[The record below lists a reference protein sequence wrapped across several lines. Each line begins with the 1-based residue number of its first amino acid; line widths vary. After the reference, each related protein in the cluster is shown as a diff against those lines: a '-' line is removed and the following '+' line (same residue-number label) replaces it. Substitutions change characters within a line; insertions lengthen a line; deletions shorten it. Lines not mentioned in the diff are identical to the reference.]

1 MNELSRF
8 AKDFISLSEN
18 AMFYYNCET
27 NEFRLFWINYE
38 RMVDI
43 ANMDFDDWTDE
54 ALSENKVADEDISI
68 FKIFCNSIKSCIA
81 KGTYSFH
88 SSLISP
94 DDAIVSCKVS
104 FVPKKYED
112 AQYVL
117 GEWHILSDFTGDMI
131 EHYTTGSY
139 VDPLTGLFNQ
149 TSIVNYA
156 KKRLE
161 NTNFGQS
168 ALILLNLDNFSRI
181 NSIYGHKF
189 GDSVLQSV
197 AEIIRGAIG
206 SNGVEG
212 RMAGDEFMIVLNDAG
227 DELIIRNYLR
237 TIKTNIRTL
246 FPETLGDDRITCSM
260 GISRSRINSNI
271 YDELYKIAERVLY
284 IAKQKGKNRYVIY
297 KPEMHGQIL
306 SDSFDTDYNIG
317 FEKVYSDVDLYKTAT
332 LLAKVVADGTQEQ
345 LQNLLEQLTRAL
357 MFDRVTIFWGRN
369 FDMIATSNPEL
380 YDADVYSQILDNGY
394 YFDMFSDDMLLIRNT
409 NLIKGSM
416 PDVYKFLQGLGI
428 SSTMQHLL
436 RDEKGQISGLVIAD
450 ECQENRT
457 FPQVAVQIFS
467 FICKVVNS
475 ILLKAPTHN

>member
-1 MNELSRF
+1 MNELSKF

-43 ANMDFDDWTDE
+43 ANMDFDEWEDE

-117 GEWHILSDFTGDMI
+117 GEWHILSDFTGDTI
-131 EHYTTGSY
+131 EHYTSGHYS
-139 VDPLTGLFNQ
+139 DPLTGLFNQ
-149 TSIVNYA
+149 TSIVDYA

-189 GDSVLQSV
+189 GDRVLQSV
-197 AEIIRGAIG
+197 AEVIRGAIG

-284 IAKQKGKNRYVIY
+284 IAKQKGKNRYIIY

-306 SDSFDTDYNIG
+306 TDSFETDYKIG
-317 FEKVYSDVDLYKTAT
+317 TEKVYSDIDLYKTANI
-332 LLAKVVADGTQEQ
+332 LANVVLNGKEM
-345 LQNLLEQLTRAL
+345 LPELLEQLTRAL
-357 MFDRVTIFWGRN
+357 MVDRITIFWGRN
-369 FDMIATSNPEL
+369 YDMIATSNPDL
-380 YDADVYSQILDNGY
+380 YDANVYAQVLDNGY
-394 YFDMFSDDMLLIRNT
+394 YFDQFGNDMLLIGNT

-416 PDVYKFLQGLGI
+416 PDVFNFLQGLGI

-436 RDEKGQISGLVIAD
+436 RDANGHVFGLVIAD
-450 ECQENRT
+450 ECQANLA
-457 FPQVAVQIFS
+457 FPQVAVQTFS
-467 FICKVVNS
+467 LICKTINS
-475 ILLKAPTHN
+475 VLIKSET

>member
-1 MNELSRF
+1 MNELSKF

-27 NEFRLFWINYE
+27 NEFRLFWINYD

-43 ANMDFDDWTDE
+43 ANMDFDEWEDE
-54 ALSENKVADEDISI
+54 ALSENKIADEDISV

-104 FVPKKYED
+104 FFPKWYED

-117 GEWHILSDFTGDMI
+117 GEWRIVSDFTGDTI
-131 EHYTTGSY
+131 AHYTEGRY
-139 VDPLTGLFNQ
+139 ADPLTGLFNQ
-149 TSIVNYA
+149 KSIVDYA

-161 NTNFGQS
+161 NTSFSQS

-189 GDSVLQSV
+189 GDRVLQSV
-197 AEIIRGAIG
+197 ADIIRGVIG
-206 SNGVEG
+206 ANGVEG

-237 TIKTNIRTL
+237 AIKTSVRTL

-260 GISRSRINSNI
+260 GISRSRLNSNI

-284 IAKQKGKNRYVIY
+284 IAKQKGKNRYIIY

-306 SDSFDTDYNIG
+306 SDSFDADYNSGI
-317 FEKVYSDVDLYKTAT
+317 EKVYSDVDLYKTAKFLANIVT
-332 LLAKVVADGTQEQ
+332 EGEKLLPG
-345 LQNLLEQLTRAL
+345 LLEQLSRTL
-357 MFDRVTIFWGRN
+357 MVDRITVFWGTN
-369 FDMIATSNPEL
+369 YHILATSNPDS
-380 YDADVYSQILDNGY
+380 YDMNNYPKIMENNRYLEQ
-394 YFDMFSDDMLLIRNT
+394 FSDDMFLIGNI
-409 NLIKGSM
+409 NLIKGNL
-416 PDVYKFLQGLGI
+416 PEIYNFLQDLGI
-428 SSTMQHLL
+428 ASTMQHLL
-436 RDEKGQISGLVIAD
+436 RDKDGHIRGLVITD
-450 ECQENRT
+450 ECQATRA
-457 FPQVAVQIFS
+457 FPQIAVQTFS
-467 FICKVVNS
+467 IVCKVVNS
-475 ILLKAPTHN
+475 VLIKSETQD

>member
-1 MNELSRF
+1 MNELSKF

-27 NEFRLFWINYE
+27 NGFRLFWINYE

-43 ANMDFDDWTDE
+43 ANMDFDEWVDE
-54 ALSENKVADEDISI
+54 ALAVNKVADEDVSI
-68 FKIFCNSIKSCIA
+68 FKIFCNSVKSCISRC
-81 KGTYSFH
+81 TYSFH

-94 DDAIVSCKVS
+94 DDSMVSCKVS
-104 FVPKKYED
+104 FFPKTYDD

-117 GEWHILSDFTGDMI
+117 GKWNIINDYTGDAI
-131 EHYTTGSY
+131 ENYTKGSY
-139 VDPLTGLFNQ
+139 VDPLTGMFNQ
-149 TSIVNYA
+149 KSIVEYA

-161 NTNFGQS
+161 NTSFGES
-168 ALILLNLDNFSRI
+168 ALILMNLDNFSRI

-189 GDSVLQSV
+189 GDRVLQSV
-197 AEIIRGAIG
+197 AEVIRSVIG

-212 RMAGDEFMIVLNDAG
+212 RIAGDEFMIVLNDAS
-227 DELIIRNYLR
+227 DELIIRNYVR
-237 TIKTNIRTL
+237 AIKTNITTL
-246 FPETLGDDRITCSM
+246 FPEVLGDDKITCSM

-306 SDSFDTDYNIG
+306 SDSFDADYDIG
-317 FEKVYSDVDLYKTAT
+317 TEKVYSDIDLYKTASF
-332 LLAKVVADGTQEQ
+332 LADVVADGTQE
-345 LQNLLEQLTRAL
+345 LLPRLLEQLTRAL
-357 MFDRVTIFWGRN
+357 MFDKVTIYWGRN

-380 YDADVYSQILDNGY
+380 YNDEISPRILDNGY

-416 PDVYKFLQGLGI
+416 PDVYKFLQELGI

-436 RDEKGQISGLVIAD
+436 KDEKGHVFGLVVAD
-450 ECQENRT
+450 ECQENRA
-457 FPQVAVQIFS
+457 FPQVAVQTFS
-467 FICKVVNS
+467 FVCKVVNS
-475 ILLKAPTHN
+475 ILLNIK

>member
-1 MNELSRF
+1 MNELSKF

-43 ANMDFDDWTDE
+43 ANMDFDEWEDE

-112 AQYVL
+112 APYVL
-117 GEWHILSDFTGDMI
+117 GEWHILSDFSGDTI
-131 EHYTTGSY
+131 EHYTTGHY
-139 VDPLTGLFNQ
+139 TDPLTGLFNQ
-149 TSIVNYA
+149 TSIVDYA

-161 NTNFGQS
+161 STNFGQS

-189 GDSVLQSV
+189 GDRVLKSV
-197 AEIIRGAIG
+197 AEVIRGAIG

-237 TIKTNIRTL
+237 AIKTNIRTL

-284 IAKQKGKNRYVIY
+284 IAKQKGKNRYIIY

-306 SDSFDTDYNIG
+306 TDSFETDYKIG
-317 FEKVYSDVDLYKTAT
+317 TQKVYSDIDLYKTANI
-332 LLAKVVADGTQEQ
+332 LAKVVLNGREM
-345 LQNLLEQLTRAL
+345 LPELLDQFTRAL
-357 MFDRVTIFWGRN
+357 MVDRITIFWGQN
-369 FDMIATSNPEL
+369 YDMIATSNPDL
-380 YDADVYSQILDNGY
+380 YDANLYAQVLDNGY
-394 YFDMFSDDMLLIRNT
+394 YFDQFGNDMLLIGNT

-416 PDVYKFLQGLGI
+416 PDVFNFLQGLGI

-436 RDEKGQISGLVIAD
+436 RDANGHIFGLVIAD
-450 ECQENRT
+450 ECQANLA
-457 FPQVAVQIFS
+457 FPQVAVQTFS
-467 FICKVVNS
+467 LICKTINS
-475 ILLKAPTHN
+475 VLIKSET